1 MDSER
6 TSVRAG
12 WVVARSRRMAY
23 DPGRVLGVVSLEAEF
38 DRGLGQWVAAAAVA
52 PLAGPLQGTG
62 PDPLP
67 GSLRHHLTARAG
79 FGDMARAVLDDLQA
93 AASAPLDLVE
103 VTYRDALAITSGRG
117 GALPAA
123 WAGARSPVNTR
134 IEYLYRDAGN
144 FKTWNSAVVAGAIST
159 EGAESILSA
168 CERDIDSSLFFIP
181 YQVGLPEDRGG
192 FPFDED
198 MDVPFF
204 EIGAGSFSLTVAEP
218 TTSLSAPDLVARFD
232 RQRGAWDAVAAEGRL
247 YGLGAQDV
255 PLLRR

>member
-38 DRGLGQWVAAAAVA
+38 DRGLGQWVAAAAVT
-52 PLAGPLQGTG
+52 PLAGPLQGAG

-67 GSLRHHLTARAG
+67 GSLRHHLPARAG

-93 AASAPLDLVE
+93 TASAPLDLVE
-103 VTYRDALAITSGRG
+103 VTYRDALGLTSGRG

-144 FKTWNSAVVAGAIST
+144 FKTWNSAVVAGAIPT

-168 CERDIDSSLFFIP
+168 CERDIDSGLFIP

-192 FPFDED
+192 FPFDEG

-204 EIGAGSFSLTVAEP
+204 EIGPGSFSLTVAEP
-218 TTSLSAPDLVARFD
+218 TIGLSAPELVARFD

>member
-93 AASAPLDLVE
+93 AASVPLDLVE
-103 VTYRDALAITSGRG
+103 VTYRDALGLTSGR
-117 GALPAA
+117 
-123 WAGARSPVNTR
+123 
-134 IEYLYRDAGN
+134 
-144 FKTWNSAVVAGAIST
+144 
-159 EGAESILSA
+159 
-168 CERDIDSSLFFIP
+168 
-181 YQVGLPEDRGG
+181 
-192 FPFDED
+192 
-198 MDVPFF
+198 
-204 EIGAGSFSLTVAEP
+204 
-218 TTSLSAPDLVARFD
+218 
-232 RQRGAWDAVAAEGRL
+232 
-247 YGLGAQDV
+247 
-255 PLLRR
+255 

>member
-38 DRGLGQWVAAAAVA
+38 DRGLGQWVAAAAVI

-93 AASAPLDLVE
+93 AASAV
-103 VTYRDALAITSGRG
+103 
-117 GALPAA
+117 
-123 WAGARSPVNTR
+123 
-134 IEYLYRDAGN
+134 
-144 FKTWNSAVVAGAIST
+144 
-159 EGAESILSA
+159 
-168 CERDIDSSLFFIP
+168 
-181 YQVGLPEDRGG
+181 
-192 FPFDED
+192 
-198 MDVPFF
+198 DVH
-204 EIGAGSFSLTVAEP
+204 
-218 TTSLSAPDLVARFD
+218 
-232 RQRGAWDAVAAEGRL
+232 
-247 YGLGAQDV
+247 
-255 PLLRR
+255 